1 MLRTTHF
8 TVLAG
13 AALSAA
19 LATGCGDV
27 VRQGRGPTQAFVVAL
42 EGAAGVRPT
51 EFSGTLMSDVITNVK
66 KTDVSGGRI
75 SVPTVFNDMGRVT
88 MTLTL
93 KDPGAPATPTE
104 PTSVNEVTFTR
115 YHVQYERA
123 DGRNTPGV
131 DVPYAFDSAATFTA
145 KVGVSSSASFE
156 LVRHVAKMEAPVNAL
171 EFQPTLIT
179 TVATVTFFGKD
190 RAGNDVQASGRIGVT
205 FGNFG
210 DPD

>member
-13 AALSAA
+13 AAFCAV
-19 LATGCGDV
+19 LATGCGDM
-27 VRQGRGPTQAFVVAL
+27 VRQGRGPTQAFVVTL
-42 EGAAGVRPT
+42 EGAAGVKPT
-51 EFSGTLMSDVITNVK
+51 EFGGTLLSDVVTNVK
-66 KTDVSGGRI
+66 KTDISGGRI
-75 SVPTVFNDMGRVT
+75 LVPTIFNDVGRVT

-93 KDPGAPATPTE
+93 KDPGTPSTATE

-115 YHVQYERA
+115 YRVQYERA

-131 DVPYAFDSAATFTA
+131 DVPFGFDSAVTFSA
-145 KVGVSSSASFE
+145 RVGASTTASFE
-156 LVRHVAKMEAPVNAL
+156 LVRHVAKMEAPINAL

-190 RAGNDVQASGRIGVT
+190 RAGNDVQATGRIGVT